1 MHILVQGTMKCK
13 LEYFGVDAYEI
24 VIKNYGTVLY
34 EKTFNH
40 SNPEFML
47 KELYDIQSDNV
58 DISLSYIKDGSK
70 TNLTSQNVSVLND
83 TTDYYGMIK
92 NVFHIFFISVEEYLI
107 VDFNLIMVEDTLIK
121 KSSEI
126 TPILNGASSFKVSA
140 PSRIQQN
147 PLDDCFF
154 FADNKNLLFAEYTGK
169 ERTINIYDEHESGI
183 HIEDILP
190 EIERHFE
197 REIELI
203 PKPIVDPLG
212 PRIKDEP
219 WDHVRDEVLN
229 NKNLVLENDI
239 YESMLKEEN
248 TVISLAGNSYVKDGG
263 IALAVNEM
271 GVDVQNHM
279 NNVTHL
285 TSHSPLMLNNM
296 LRTTKKLEYN
306 VSNNKIE
313 ELESQHKPVFGSIKD
328 VTVYKYIEWKYA
340 FSSFYHGNI
349 DGFIKTLSYKGLDGL
364 LKRSSQVV
372 QDTMDFE
379 EKYKP
384 NTDVVF
390 TEEGDI
396 PSNAIDFNYKG
407 AYSGYNWELFF
418 HIPMTI
424 ASKLS
429 RDQQFDEAQKWY
441 HYIFNPTTS
450 ETGGRER
457 FWQFK
462 PFYDES
468 CRGIKSLSDCIDNEE
483 LIKKW
488 EQDPFNPHLIARLR
502 ITAYMKNTVMK
513 YLDNI
518 IAWADMLFRRDSLE
532 SINEAVNLYIIAAKI
547 LGARPEVVPSRVKP
561 VAQTYSTLEES
572 GFDNLTNAIVEI
584 ESFIP
589 PSSKSG
595 GNNNNIKL
603 KSLGTMFYFGIPKNK
618 KLIEYWDTIEDRLFK
633 IRHSMNIDGVERTL
647 PLFQPPI
654 DPGLLV
660 KAAAAGVDISSVLMD
675 IGGASTPPYRFSYVI
690 DKAKQFAEEVRYLGG
705 ALLSAIEKK
714 DAEGLAMLR
723 HSHEEKMLDI
733 IEEVREKQCD
743 EALQRKEALKQS
755 KKSAEERLSYFS
767 SRTLTNE
774 YEQEY
779 LDSLESAIEDIKK
792 QTTTETV
799 AAALAAI
806 PDFKIGS
813 PTTVGTTLGGSN
825 LAKAAMAF
833 ASAYSSGVSESNI
846 KGTKANAMGGFQ
858 RRVDDWEMQKTSTD
872 YEIKQME
879 REILAADLRIA
890 IANKELES
898 HRNQIENV
906 REKGEFMQ
914 NKFSST
920 ALYEWY
926 IDEISSIYFRAY
938 QLAYDMAKKA
948 QKCYEFET
956 GDTTSYIGFGY
967 WNSLKKGLLS
977 SETLIF
983 DLNRLETAYLDNNKR
998 DKYELEK
1005 HVSLL
1010 TVDPQALLKLQTEGV
1025 AEFNLPEYI
1034 FDLDY
1039 PGHYNRRIKS
1049 ISITLPCVTGPYH
1062 TINCTLRMLKHFT
1075 RKQIDTSVSEYYEQ
1089 GIIEAENVVRSI
1101 ATSSG
1106 QNDCGMFELNFR
1118 DERYLPFEG
1127 CGAVSQWRIEL
1138 MPEKKLRQFDY
1149 HSINDVIIHVKYT
1162 AKEDAVKREDIIDKL
1177 KNYVSNTP
1185 LSRIFSSRIEY
1196 SSEWYQ
1202 FFNPADEETSTMD
1215 YPIRQSSFSYMCRNS
1230 RIKVKKLKFYG
1241 QFNEADGQDVTL
1253 NIQVN
1258 GTTQSVTFTLSKLPD
1273 KEFHEYTLETQD
1285 SVSSS
1290 NQLQTFYID
1299 ELDSEIQLVTD
1310 KKYNRGEVKD
1320 IIMAIEYVLE

>member
-13 LEYFGVDAYEI
+13 LDYFGVDAYEI
-24 VIKNYGTVLY
+24 EIKNIGTSLY
-34 EKTFNH
+34 KKTFNH
-40 SNPEFML
+40 SNSEFLL
-47 KELYDIQSDNV
+47 KELYDIESDNV
-58 DISLSYIKDGSK
+58 DLYISYIKDGHK
-70 TNLTSQNVSVLND
+70 TNLFSQNIRVMND
-83 TTDYYGMIK
+83 ATDYKAMIEE
-92 NVFHIFFISVEEYLI
+92 VFKVFFITFEEYFI
-107 VDFNLIMVEDTLIK
+107 VDFNFIMVEDTLIK

-126 TPILNGASSFKVSA
+126 TPILNSASSFKVSA

-154 FADNKNLLFAEYTGK
+154 FADAKNLLFAEYTGK
-169 ERTINIYDEHESGI
+169 ERTIHIYDEPGTQ
-183 HIEDILP
+183 IEDILP
-190 EIERHFE
+190 EIEREFE
-197 REIELI
+197 REIELL
-203 PKPIVDPLG
+203 PKEIIDPIG
-212 PRIKDEP
+212 PRIIDET
-219 WDHVRDEVLN
+219 WDHVRDEVLHN
-229 NKNLVLENDI
+229 ENLVLENEI
-239 YESMLKEEN
+239 YESMLNEKN
-248 TVISLAGNSYVKDGG
+248 TVISLGGNSYVKDGG
-263 IALAVNEM
+263 IALAVNE
-271 GVDVQNHM
+271 
-279 NNVTHL
+279 
-285 TSHSPLMLNNM
+285 SHSPLMLNNM
-296 LRTTKKLEYN
+296 LRTTKKLEYH
-306 VSNNKIE
+306 VSNNQIE
-313 ELESQHKPVFGSIKD
+313 ELDSPRKHEFESNKF
-328 VTVYKYIEWKYA
+328 VTVYKYMEWKYV

-372 QDTMDFE
+372 QDTINFE

-390 TEEGDI
+390 TEGEGDI

-462 PFYDES
+462 PFYDEA
-468 CRGIKSLSDCIDNEE
+468 CKGIKSLSDCIDNEE
-483 LIKKW
+483 LIRKW

-547 LGARPEVVPSRVKP
+547 LGARPEVVPARVKP
-561 VAQTYSTLEES
+561 VAQTYTTLEES

-589 PSSKSG
+589 PSSKKG
-595 GNNNNIKL
+595 GINGKVKF

-618 KLIEYWDTIEDRLFK
+618 KLLEYWDTIEDRLFK

-654 DPGLLV
+654 DPGMLV

-675 IGGASTPPYRFSYVI
+675 IGGASTPPYRFTYVI
-690 DKAKQFAEEVRYLGG
+690 NKAKQFAEEVRYLGG

-723 HSHEEKMLDI
+723 QSQEEKMLEI
-733 IEEVREKQCD
+733 IEEIKEKQCD
-743 EALQRKEALKQS
+743 ETLQRKEALEQS
-755 KKSAEERLSYFS
+755 KKSAEERLEYFS

-779 LDSLESAIEDIKK
+779 LESLDSAIEDIKK

-846 KGTKANAMGGFQ
+846 EGTKSNAMGGFQ
-858 RRVDDWEMQKTSTD
+858 RRVDDWEMQKKSTE

-879 REILAADLRIA
+879 RDLLAADLRIA

-898 HRNQIENV
+898 HRTQIENV

-926 IDEISSIYFRAY
+926 IDEISSIYFRSY

-956 GDTTSYIGFGY
+956 GDKTSYIGFGY

-983 DLNRLETAYLDNNKR
+983 DLNRLEAAYLDNNKR

-1010 TVDPQALLKLQTEGV
+1010 TIDPQALLRLQTEGV

-1049 ISITLPCVTGPYH
+1049 ISITIPCVTGPYH

-1075 RKQIDTSVSEYYEQ
+1075 RKQIDTSITEYYEQ
-1089 GIIEAENVVRSI
+1089 GILEAENVVRSI

-1106 QNDCGMFELNFR
+1106 QNDCGMFEMNFR

-1127 CGAVSQWRIEL
+1127 CGVISGWRIEL
-1138 MPEKKLRQFDY
+1138 MSEKKLRQFDY
-1149 HSINDVIIHVKYT
+1149 SSINDVILHVKYT
-1162 AKEDAVKREDIIDKL
+1162 AKEDVIKRQDIIAKL
-1177 KNYVSNTP
+1177 DNYVSNTE
-1185 LSRIFSSRIEY
+1185 LSRVFSSRIEY
-1196 SSEWYQ
+1196 SSEWYR
-1202 FFNPADEETSTMD
+1202 FFNSIDEENSTMTL
-1215 YPIRQSSFSYMCRNS
+1215 PITQNSFSYMCRNS
-1230 RIKVKKLKFYG
+1230 RIKVKKLKFFG
-1241 QFNEADGQDVTL
+1241 QFNESNGQDITL
-1253 NIQVN
+1253 NIQAN
-1258 GTTQSVTFTLSKLPD
+1258 GIVQSKTFTLTKLPD
-1273 KEFHEYTLETQD
+1273 KEFHEYTLEAQD
-1285 SVSSS
+1285 SVSSPD
-1290 NQLQTFYID
+1290 QLQTFYID